1 MRPSSPRYAA
11 RVVVTAAC
19 AFVLSGCG
27 ETAHLPVTAGMGTS
41 PTLPAPT
48 QTLIPT
54 VHVAKATGWPADG
67 APVPVA
73 GTVVKRFAE
82 GLDHPRWLYVLP
94 NGDVLVAESN
104 APPRPE
110 DGTGVKGWFMKLF
123 MRSAGAT
130 TPSAD
135 RITLLRD
142 TDRDGVADVRTVFA
156 SGLKSPFG
164 MTLANGSLFVATT
177 DALVRFPYRDGQ
189 TAVEGPGAV
198 ITELPGGP
206 LNHHW
211 TKNVIASGDG
221 AHLYVTVG
229 SNSNVAENGIE
240 QEFERAAIWEVEPA
254 NGRHRVLASG
264 LRNPNGLGFEPQ
276 SGALWTAVNE
286 RDELGSD
293 LVPDYMTSV
302 KDGGFYGWPYSYYGA
317 HVDTRVKPQRPDLV
331 ATALVPDYALG
342 PHTAS
347 LGLAFVRDVPLLPQ
361 FAHGAYV
368 GQHGSWNRN
377 PRSGYKVIFVP
388 FSDGRPA
395 GPPQDVLTG
404 FLTEE
409 GEARGRPV
417 GVAVDGQG
425 ALLVADDVGNI
436 VWRVS
441 TAAPR

>member
-1 MRPSSPRYAA
+1 MRPSSPRSTA

>member
-1 MRPSSPRYAA
+1 MRPSSPRSAA

-317 HVDTRVKPQRPDLV
+317 HVDMRVKPQRPDLV

-388 FSDGRPA
+388 FADGRPA

-441 TAAPR
+441 AAAPR

>member
-11 RVVVTAAC
+11 RVVVTAAS

-441 TAAPR
+441 AAAPR

>member
-1 MRPSSPRYAA
+1 MRPSSPRSAA

-198 ITELPGGP
+198 ITQLPGGP

-388 FSDGRPA
+388 FADGRPA

-441 TAAPR
+441 AAAPR

>member
-11 RVVVTAAC
+11 RVVVTAAS

-198 ITELPGGP
+198 ITDLPGGP

-441 TAAPR
+441 AAAPR